1 MPSKASLPSSLVD
14 PVDNL
19 PPQSLDSVERHSK
32 QSSSRSKLSSNSSNN
47 NENPILK
54 SFKNFRR
61 KSDDPKVAADQ
72 QNNTEK
78 VNSILYRRPSFV
90 LTSSMNDIDNGDI
103 VHEGNKSL
111 KPPDAINLTPP
122 SPAPSTTSFLKAPGF
137 LKVPFSICSCN

>member
-1 MPSKASLPSSLVD
+1 MTLETTNQRRVRVFCVSHVMM
-14 PVDNL
+14 
-19 PPQSLDSVERHSK
+19 QTK
-32 QSSSRSKLSSNSSNN
+32 QT
-47 NENPILK
+47 
-54 SFKNFRR
+54 FKNFRR
-61 KSDDPKVAADQ
+61 KSDDPKADQ

-90 LTSSMNDIDNGDI
+90 LTSSMNDIDNGGI

-137 LKVPFSICSCN
+137 LKVV